1 MENIPTIL
9 ICVDTNNPSITALRY
24 ACYRAKKLGFS
35 LQILTVIENSHK
47 NMLFGSHAI
56 SQDKK
61 KHIEKTLKKL
71 LDDLYAETSIIPVV
85 SMREGDIASEIVKE
99 VRSIANC
106 VTIFLGKS
114 YNPLSDNT
122 VLPKIIRK
130 IGDKIKIPVTIIPE
144 NLSENYFKAL
154 N

>member
-47 NMLFGSHAI
+47 NMLFGSRAI

-71 LDDLYAETSIIPVV
+71 LDDLYAETSVIPVV